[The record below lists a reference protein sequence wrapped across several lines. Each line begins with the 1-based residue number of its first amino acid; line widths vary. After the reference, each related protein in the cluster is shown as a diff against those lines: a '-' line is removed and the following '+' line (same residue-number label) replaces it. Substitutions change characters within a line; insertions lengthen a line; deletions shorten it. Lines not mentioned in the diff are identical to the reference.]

1 MTVRMANRWRATP
14 GRRVGAGAVLVLAL
28 GLAAAACGRGSD
40 DAEVTLPPTSATA
53 PVTTGT
59 TVPVTTA
66 APVTTVAD
74 TTSTSTSSTTT
85 STTALTTTSTTVPP
99 GAQLVLGQDRLG
111 TAMFG
116 VEPEAVI
123 SYVTAV
129 LGPPTADSGWADPNS
144 AFGVCPGTEVR
155 GVTWGDLLLLF
166 SDESGVASGRRHFFS
181 YTLGPPF
188 GASITPAGMA
198 TPEGIAVGSTVAD
211 LKSAF
216 PGVYVYGGD
225 DVFGPYFVVNEN
237 LTGFLTGDTDADTVQ
252 SVIGGVTCGE

>member
-1 MTVRMANRWRATP
+1 MV
-14 GRRVGAGAVLVLAL
+14 AVIVAL
-28 GLAAAACGRGSD
+28 GLAAAACGSD
-40 DAEVTLPPTSATA
+40 SDEADVTLPPTSATA
-53 PVTTGT
+53 PVTTVAAS
-59 TVPVTTA
+59 TVPPTSVPPTVAAVTT
-66 APVTTVAD
+66 
-74 TTSTSTSSTTT
+74 TSSTTT
-85 STTALTTTSTTVPP
+85 STTQAATTTSSTVPP
-99 GAQLVLGQDRLG
+99 ATQLVLGQDRLG

-116 VEPEAVI
+116 VEPEAVV
-123 SYVTAV
+123 SYVTAI

-181 YTLGPPF
+181 YTLGPAF

-198 TPEGIAVGSTVAD
+198 TPEGIAVGSTVAA
-211 LKSAF
+211 LKSAY

-225 DVFGPYFVVNEN
+225 DVFGPYFVVGES
-237 LTGFLTGDTDADTVQ
+237 LTGFLTGDSDTDTVQ

>member
-1 MTVRMANRWRATP
+1 VI
-14 GRRVGAGAVLVLAL
+14 VAL
-28 GLAAAACGRGSD
+28 GLVAAACGSDSD
-40 DAEVTLPPTSATA
+40 DADVTVPPTSATA
-53 PVTTGT
+53 AVTTGT
-59 TVPVTTA
+59 TVA
-66 APVTTVAD
+66 ASTVPPTTVAV
-74 TTSTSTSSTTT
+74 TSTSSTTT
-85 STTALTTTSTTVPP
+85 STTEAATTTSSTVPP
-99 GAQLVLGQDRLG
+99 AAQLVLGQDRLG

-116 VEPEAVI
+116 VEPEAVV
-123 SYVTAV
+123 SYVTAI

-181 YTLGPPF
+181 YTLGPAF

-198 TPEGIAVGSTVAD
+198 TPEGIAVGSTVAA
-211 LKSAF
+211 LKSAY

-225 DVFGPYFVVNEN
+225 DVFGPYYVVSEN
-237 LTGFLTGDTDADTVQ
+237 LSGFLTGAADTDTVQ

>member
-1 MTVRMANRWRATP
+1 MTVRTATRWWATP
-14 GRRVGAGAVLVLAL
+14 RRGAGAVAVIVAL
-28 GLAAAACGRGSD
+28 GLVAAACGSDSD
-40 DAEVTLPPTSATA
+40 DADVTVPPTSATA
-53 PVTTGT
+53 PVTIGT
-59 TVPVTTA
+59 TVA
-66 APVTTVAD
+66 ASTVPPTTVAV
-74 TTSTSTSSTTT
+74 TSTSSTTT
-85 STTALTTTSTTVPP
+85 STTEAATTTSSTVPP
-99 GAQLVLGQDRLG
+99 AAQLVLGQDRLG

-116 VEPEAVI
+116 VEPEAVV
-123 SYVTAV
+123 SYVTAI

-181 YTLGPPF
+181 YTLGPAF

-198 TPEGIAVGSTVAD
+198 TPEGIAVGSTVAA
-211 LKSAF
+211 LKSAY

-225 DVFGPYFVVNEN
+225 DVFGPYYVVSEN
-237 LTGFLTGDTDADTVQ
+237 LSGFLTGAADTDTVQ

>member
-1 MTVRMANRWRATP
+1 MTVRTATRWWATP
-14 GRRVGAGAVLVLAL
+14 RRGAGAVAVIVAL
-28 GLAAAACGRGSD
+28 GLAAAACGSDSD
-40 DAEVTLPPTSATA
+40 DADVTVPPTSATA

-59 TVPVTTA
+59 TVA
-66 APVTTVAD
+66 ASTVPPTTVAV
-74 TTSTSTSSTTT
+74 TSTSSTTT
-85 STTALTTTSTTVPP
+85 STTEAATTTSSTVPP
-99 GAQLVLGQDRLG
+99 AAQLVLGQDRLG

-116 VEPEAVI
+116 VEPEAVV
-123 SYVTAV
+123 SYVTAI

-181 YTLGPPF
+181 YTLGPAF

-198 TPEGIAVGSTVAD
+198 TPEGIAVGSTVAA
-211 LKSAF
+211 LKSAY

-225 DVFGPYFVVNEN
+225 DVFGPYFVVGEN
-237 LTGFLTGDTDADTVQ
+237 LTGFLTGDSDTDTVQ
-252 SVIGGVTCGE
+252 SVIGGITCGE

>member
-1 MTVRMANRWRATP
+1 MTVRTATRWWVTP
-14 GRRVGAGAVLVLAL
+14 RRGAGAVAVIVAL
-28 GLAAAACGRGSD
+28 GLVAAACGSDSD
-40 DAEVTLPPTSATA
+40 DADVTVPPTSATA
-53 PVTTGT
+53 AVTTGT
-59 TVPVTTA
+59 TVA
-66 APVTTVAD
+66 ASTVPPTTVAV
-74 TTSTSTSSTTT
+74 TSTSSTTT
-85 STTALTTTSTTVPP
+85 STTEAATTTSSTVPP
-99 GAQLVLGQDRLG
+99 AAQLVLGQDRLG

-116 VEPEAVI
+116 VEPEAVV
-123 SYVTAV
+123 SYVTAI

-181 YTLGPPF
+181 YTLGPAF

-198 TPEGIAVGSTVAD
+198 TPEGIAVGSTVAA
-211 LKSAF
+211 LKSAY

-225 DVFGPYFVVNEN
+225 DVFGPYYVVSEN
-237 LTGFLTGDTDADTVQ
+237 LSGFLTGAADTDTVQ

>member
-1 MTVRMANRWRATP
+1 VI
-14 GRRVGAGAVLVLAL
+14 VAL
-28 GLAAAACGRGSD
+28 GLVAAACGSDSD
-40 DAEVTLPPTSATA
+40 DADVTVPPTSATA
-53 PVTTGT
+53 AVTTGT
-59 TVPVTTA
+59 TVA
-66 APVTTVAD
+66 ASTVPPTTVAV
-74 TTSTSTSSTTT
+74 TSTSSTTT
-85 STTALTTTSTTVPP
+85 STTQAATTTSSTVPP
-99 GAQLVLGQDRLG
+99 AAQLVLGQDRLG

-116 VEPEAVI
+116 VEPEAVV
-123 SYVTAV
+123 SYVTAI

-181 YTLGPPF
+181 YTLGPAF

-198 TPEGIAVGSTVAD
+198 TPEGIAVGSTVAA
-211 LKSAF
+211 LKSAY

-225 DVFGPYFVVNEN
+225 DVFGPYYVVSEN
-237 LTGFLTGDTDADTVQ
+237 LSGFLTGAADTDTVQ

>member
-1 MTVRMANRWRATP
+1 MA
-14 GRRVGAGAVLVLAL
+14 VLAL
-28 GLAAAACGRGSD
+28 TAAACGRGSD
-40 DAEVTLPPTSATA
+40 DAEVTLPPTSASA
-53 PVTTGT
+53 PVDTATTVPAT

-66 APVTTVAD
+66 APATTAA
-74 TTSTSTSSTTT
+74 STTT
-85 STTALTTTSTTVPP
+85 STTAATTTSTTVPP
-99 GAQLVLGQDRLG
+99 AAQLVLGQDRLG
-111 TAMFG
+111 TALFG

-123 SYVTAV
+123 SYVTAI

-166 SDESGVASGRRHFFS
+166 SDASGVASGRRHFFS

-188 GASITPAGMA
+188 GATITPAGMA
-198 TPEGIAVGSTVAD
+198 TPEGIGIGSTVAD
-211 LKSAF
+211 LKRAY
-216 PGVYVYGGD
+216 PEVYVYGGD

-237 LTGFLTGDTDADTVQ
+237 LSGFLTGDTDTDTVQ

>member
-1 MTVRMANRWRATP
+1 M
-14 GRRVGAGAVLVLAL
+14 
-28 GLAAAACGRGSD
+28 
-40 DAEVTLPPTSATA
+40 
-53 PVTTGT
+53 
-59 TVPVTTA
+59 
-66 APVTTVAD
+66 
-74 TTSTSTSSTTT
+74 
-85 STTALTTTSTTVPP
+85 
-99 GAQLVLGQDRLG
+99 LGQDRLG

-116 VEPEAVI
+116 VEPEAVV
-123 SYVTAV
+123 SYVTAI

-181 YTLGPPF
+181 YTLGPAF

-198 TPEGIAVGSTVAD
+198 TPEGIAVGSTVAA
-211 LKSAF
+211 LKSAY

-225 DVFGPYFVVNEN
+225 DVFGPYYVVSEN
-237 LTGFLTGDTDADTVQ
+237 LTGFLTGAADTDTVQ

>member
-1 MTVRMANRWRATP
+1 
-14 GRRVGAGAVLVLAL
+14 VLAL
-28 GLAAAACGRGSD
+28 GLAAAACGRESD

-59 TVPVTTA
+59 TGPVTTA
-66 APVTTVAD
+66 APATTVAD
-74 TTSTSTSSTTT
+74 TTSTSTTQPATTT
-85 STTALTTTSTTVPP
+85 STTQPATTTSTTVPP

-123 SYVTAV
+123 SYVTAL

>member
-1 MTVRMANRWRATP
+1 MTVRTATWWRVTP
-14 GRRVGAGAVLVLAL
+14 RRGVGAVAAIVVL
-28 GLAAAACGRGSD
+28 GLAAAACGSDSD
-40 DAEVTLPPTSATA
+40 DADVTLPPTSATA
-53 PVTTGT
+53 PVTTVAPS
-59 TVPVTTA
+59 TVPPATVAVTT
-66 APVTTVAD
+66 
-74 TTSTSTSSTTT
+74 TSSTTT
-85 STTALTTTSTTVPP
+85 STTEAATTTSSTVPP
-99 GAQLVLGQDRLG
+99 AAQLVLGQDRLG

-116 VEPEAVI
+116 VEPEAVV
-123 SYVTAV
+123 SYVTAI

-181 YTLGPPF
+181 YTLGPAF

-198 TPEGIAVGSTVAD
+198 TPEGIAVGSTVAA
-211 LKSAF
+211 LKSAY

-225 DVFGPYFVVNEN
+225 DVFGPYYVVSEN
-237 LTGFLTGDTDADTVQ
+237 LTGFLTGAADTDTVQ

>member
-1 MTVRMANRWRATP
+1 MTVRTATRWWATP
-14 GRRVGAGAVLVLAL
+14 RRGAGAVAVIVAL
-28 GLAAAACGRGSD
+28 GLVAAACGSDSD
-40 DAEVTLPPTSATA
+40 DADVTVPPTSATA

-59 TVPVTTA
+59 TVA
-66 APVTTVAD
+66 ASTVPPTTVAV
-74 TTSTSTSSTTT
+74 TSTSSTTT
-85 STTALTTTSTTVPP
+85 STTEAATTTSSTVPP
-99 GAQLVLGQDRLG
+99 AAQLVLGQDRLG

-116 VEPEAVI
+116 VEPEAVV
-123 SYVTAV
+123 SYVTAI

-181 YTLGPPF
+181 YTLGPAF

-198 TPEGIAVGSTVAD
+198 TPEGIAVGSTVAA
-211 LKSAF
+211 LKSAY

-225 DVFGPYFVVNEN
+225 DVFGPYYVVSEN
-237 LTGFLTGDTDADTVQ
+237 LSGFLTGAADTDTVQ

>member
-1 MTVRMANRWRATP
+1 MTVRTATRWRATP
-14 GRRVGAGAVLVLAL
+14 RRGAGAVAVIVAL
-28 GLAAAACGRGSD
+28 GLAAAACGSDSD
-40 DAEVTLPPTSATA
+40 DADVTLPPTSATA
-53 PVTTGT
+53 PVTAVAAS
-59 TVPVTTA
+59 TVPPTSV
-66 APVTTVAD
+66 PPTTVAV
-74 TTSTSTSSTTT
+74 TTTSSTTT
-85 STTALTTTSTTVPP
+85 STTQATTTTSSTVPP
-99 GAQLVLGQDRLG
+99 AAQLVLGQDRLG

-116 VEPEAVI
+116 VEPEAVV
-123 SYVTAV
+123 SYVTAI

-155 GVTWGDLLLLF
+155 GVTWGDLLVLF

-181 YTLGPPF
+181 YTLGPSF

-211 LKSAF
+211 LKSAY

-225 DVFGPYFVVNEN
+225 DVFDPYYVVGEN
-237 LTGFLTGDTDADTVQ
+237 LSGFLTGAADTDTVQ

>member
-1 MTVRMANRWRATP
+1 MTVRTATRWWATP
-14 GRRVGAGAVLVLAL
+14 RRGAGAVAVIVAL
-28 GLAAAACGRGSD
+28 GLVAAACGSDSD
-40 DAEVTLPPTSATA
+40 DADVTVPPTSATA

-59 TVPVTTA
+59 TVA
-66 APVTTVAD
+66 ASTVPPTTVAV
-74 TTSTSTSSTTT
+74 TSTSSTTT
-85 STTALTTTSTTVPP
+85 STTEAATTTSSTVPP
-99 GAQLVLGQDRLG
+99 AAQLVLGQDRLG

-116 VEPEAVI
+116 VEPEAVV
-123 SYVTAV
+123 SYVTAI

-155 GVTWGDLLLLF
+155 GVTWGDLLVLF

-181 YTLGPPF
+181 YTLGPAF

-198 TPEGIAVGSTVAD
+198 TPEGIAVGSTVAA
-211 LKSAF
+211 LKSAY

-225 DVFGPYFVVNEN
+225 DVFGPYYVVSEN
-237 LTGFLTGDTDADTVQ
+237 LSGFLTGAADTDTVQ

>member
-1 MTVRMANRWRATP
+1 MTARTANRWRVTP
-14 GRRVGAGAVLVLAL
+14 GRRVGTRAVLVLVL
-28 GLAAAACGRGSD
+28 GLVTAGCGRGSD
-40 DAEVTLPPTSATA
+40 DTEVTVPPTSATA

-59 TVPVTTA
+59 TVPATTA
-66 APVTTVAD
+66 APATTVVE
-74 TTSTSTSSTTT
+74 TTSTSSTTT
-85 STTALTTTSTTVPP
+85 STTQAATTTSTTVPP

-188 GASITPAGMA
+188 GASITPAGLA

-237 LTGFLTGDTDADTVQ
+237 LSGFLTGDTDADTVQ